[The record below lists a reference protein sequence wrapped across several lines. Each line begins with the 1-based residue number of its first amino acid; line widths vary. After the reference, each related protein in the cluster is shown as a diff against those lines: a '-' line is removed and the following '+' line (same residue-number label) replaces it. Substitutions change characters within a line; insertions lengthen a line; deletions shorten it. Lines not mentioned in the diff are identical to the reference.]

1 MSYSNLRMPLPAL
14 CVRAVF
20 TGFGALN
27 GLLEAWKIIF
37 FGCVVRRRAC
47 CQFEGVFDSAGH
59 LVAALHALLWLL
71 CATRLQSL
79 FLTGTE
85 LWDINAP
92 VFIRQHPP
100 LLQ

>member
-1 MSYSNLRMPLPAL
+1 M
-14 CVRAVF
+14 
-20 TGFGALN
+20 
-27 GLLEAWKIIF
+27 
-37 FGCVVRRRAC
+37 VRRRAC
-47 CQFEGVFDSAGH
+47 CQFEGVFDSSGH
-59 LVAALHALLWLL
+59 LVAAFHALLWLL

-100 LLQ
+100 LLQSICKSDCALCSTAQCLQARRLKTAAPLVKL